1 MPAYVIV
8 NVDVHDAEGYREY
21 VALAPAEVARYG
33 GRYLVRGGPTEVL
46 EGGYEPKRVVLLEF
60 PSFERA
66 QAWHAS
72 AEYDPVKDIRLR
84 CAETDMILVEG
95 LEEPL

>member
-33 GRYLVRGGPTEVL
+33 GQYLARGGRTEVL
-46 EGGYEPKRVVLLEF
+46 EGTYEPKRVVVLEF

-66 QAWHAS
+66 SAWHAS
-72 AEYDPVKDIRLR
+72 SEYGPVKDIRIR
-84 CAETDMILVEG
+84 CADTDMVLVEG
-95 LEEPL
+95 LDEPL